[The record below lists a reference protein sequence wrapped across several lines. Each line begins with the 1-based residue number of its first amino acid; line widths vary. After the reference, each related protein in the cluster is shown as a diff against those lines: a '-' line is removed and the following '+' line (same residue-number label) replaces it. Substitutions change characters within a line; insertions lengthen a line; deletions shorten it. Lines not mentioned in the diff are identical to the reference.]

1 MDAQLMFAPLATPP
15 HSRWKSLLIGW
26 GVQAQFVVAV
36 LVFNA
41 IAPQPMQQAKKYV
54 MTNLI
59 APVEP
64 IKEGQPMNPRLAR
77 IPTRQAV
84 LSSPSAARLIVP
96 HQVRN
101 INQTE
106 LDVAAPEIKVFS
118 KTPAFPA
125 LPGVPAGK
133 VIATNTFT
141 SPTSV
146 PPKSNKTAAQVQTGG
161 FGEPNGIA
169 EIEGGEHGANISA
182 DGNPGLPIGSGFG
195 NGLGGAVK
203 GVPGS
208 GIPGKHLQSSG
219 FDTQYA
225 SPRPKQVLIATN
237 ELGSPVEIVEKPKP
251 SYTEEGRK
259 HGVEGEVRLEVQ
271 FTADG
276 HVRVLRVLQRL
287 GFGLDEQALHCAEH
301 IRFKP
306 ATHGGRPI
314 DSTAVV
320 HIVFELA
327 S

>member
-1 MDAQLMFAPLATPP
+1 MDPQLMFVPLATPY
-15 HSRWKSLLIGW
+15 SRWKSLLIGC

-36 LVFNA
+36 LLLNA

-54 MTNLI
+54 MMNLI

-64 IKEGQPMNPRLAR
+64 VIKEAQPVNPRFSTR
-77 IPTRQAV
+77 PTPQPV
-84 LSSPSAARLIVP
+84 VTTPSVARLVVP

-101 INQTE
+101 INQTQ
-106 LDVAAPEIKVFS
+106 LDVTAPEIKVVS
-118 KTPAFPA
+118 TTPAFPA
-125 LPGVPAGK
+125 PPGVPAGK

-146 PPKSNKTAAQVQTGG
+146 PATSNKTAAQVQTGG
-161 FGEPNGIA
+161 FGDSNGIVA
-169 EIEGGEHGANISA
+169 IEGGEHGANISA
-182 DGNPGLPIGSGFG
+182 EGNPGLPVGSGFG

-208 GIPGKHLQSSG
+208 GIPGKRVQSSG

-225 SPRPKQVLIATN
+225 SPGPKQVLIATN

-259 HGVEGEVRLEVQ
+259 HGVEGEVCLEVQ

>member
-1 MDAQLMFAPLATPP
+1 
-15 HSRWKSLLIGW
+15 LIGW

-64 IKEGQPMNPRLAR
+64 IKEAQPVNPRLAT
-77 IPTRQAV
+77 IPTPQAV
-84 LSSPSAARLIVP
+84 LTSPIAARLIVP

-101 INQTE
+101 INQSQ
-106 LDVAAPEIKVFS
+106 LDVTAPEIKVVS
-118 KTPAFPA
+118 KNPAFA
-125 LPGVPAGK
+125 AVPGVPAGK
-133 VIATNTFT
+133 VIAINTFT
-141 SPTSV
+141 NPTSV
-146 PPKSNKTAAQVQTGG
+146 PPTTNKTAAQVQTGG
-161 FGEPNGIA
+161 FGDPNGIA
-169 EIEGGEHGANISA
+169 AIEGGKHGVNISA
-182 DGNPGLPIGSGFG
+182 EGNPGLPIGSGFG

-208 GIPGKHLQSSG
+208 GIPAKGVQSSG
-219 FDTQYA
+219 FDKQYA
-225 SPRPKQVLIATN
+225 GPGPKQVLIATN

-306 ATHGGRPI
+306 ATHGGQPI
-314 DSTAVV
+314 DSIAIV

>member
-1 MDAQLMFAPLATPP
+1 MDAQLMFAPLATP

-36 LVFNA
+36 LVFSA

-54 MTNLI
+54 MMNLI

-64 IKEGQPMNPRLAR
+64 VIKEAQPVNPRFSTR
-77 IPTRQAV
+77 PTPQPV
-84 LSSPSAARLIVP
+84 VTTPSVARLVVP

-101 INQTE
+101 INQSE
-106 LDVAAPEIKVFS
+106 LDVTAPEIKVVS

-125 LPGVPAGK
+125 LPGLPAAK

-141 SPTSV
+141 TPTSV
-146 PPKSNKTAAQVQTGG
+146 PPTTTKTAAQIQTGG
-161 FGEPNGIA
+161 FGDPDGIA
-169 EIEGGEHGANISA
+169 ASEGGKHGANIA
-182 DGNPGLPIGSGFG
+182 AKGNPVLPIGSGFG

-203 GVPGS
+203 GVPGV
-208 GIPGKHLQSSG
+208 GIAGEGVQSSG
-219 FDTQYA
+219 FDKQYA
-225 SPRPKQVLIATN
+225 TPGPKQVLTTTN

-306 ATHGGRPI
+306 AMHGGRPI
-314 DSTAVV
+314 DSIAVV

>member
-1 MDAQLMFAPLATPP
+1 MDAQLMFAPLATPRW
-15 HSRWKSLLIGW
+15 RWKSLLIGW

-64 IKEGQPMNPRLAR
+64 IKEAQPVNPRLAA
-77 IPTRQAV
+77 IPTPQAV
-84 LSSPSAARLIVP
+84 LTSPSAARLIVP

-101 INQTE
+101 INQSQ
-106 LDVAAPEIKVFS
+106 LDVTAPEIKVIS
-118 KTPAFPA
+118 KNPAFPA
-125 LPGVPAGK
+125 VPGVPAGK
-133 VIATNTFT
+133 VIAINTFT
-141 SPTSV
+141 GPTSV
-146 PPKSNKTAAQVQTGG
+146 PPTINKTAAQVQTGG
-161 FGEPNGIA
+161 FGDPNGIA
-169 EIEGGEHGANISA
+169 AIEVGKHGVNISA
-182 DGNPGLPIGSGFG
+182 EGNPGLPIGSGFG

-208 GIPGKHLQSSG
+208 GIPAKGVQSSG
-219 FDTQYA
+219 FDKQYA
-225 SPRPKQVLIATN
+225 GPGPKQVLIATN

-306 ATHGGRPI
+306 ATHGGQPI
-314 DSTAVV
+314 DSIAVV

>member
-1 MDAQLMFAPLATPP
+1 MDAQLMFAPLATP

-64 IKEGQPMNPRLAR
+64 IKEAQPVNPRLAT
-77 IPTRQAV
+77 IPTPQAV
-84 LSSPSAARLIVP
+84 LTSPIAARLIVP

-101 INQTE
+101 INQSQ
-106 LDVAAPEIKVFS
+106 LDVTAPEIKVVS
-118 KTPAFPA
+118 KNPAFA
-125 LPGVPAGK
+125 AVPGVPAGK
-133 VIATNTFT
+133 VIAINTFT

-146 PPKSNKTAAQVQTGG
+146 PPTTNKTAAQVQTGG
-161 FGEPNGIA
+161 FGDPNGIA
-169 EIEGGEHGANISA
+169 AIEGGKHGVNISA
-182 DGNPGLPIGSGFG
+182 EGNPGLPIGSAFG

-208 GIPGKHLQSSG
+208 GIPAKGVQSSG
-219 FDTQYA
+219 FDKQYA
-225 SPRPKQVLIATN
+225 GPGPKQVLIATN

-276 HVRVLRVLQRL
+276 HVRVLRILQRL

-306 ATHGGRPI
+306 ATHGGQPI
-314 DSTAVV
+314 DSIAVV

>member
-1 MDAQLMFAPLATPP
+1 MDAQLMFAPLATP

-41 IAPQPMQQAKKYV
+41 IAPQPMRQAKKYV

-59 APVEP
+59 APFEP
-64 IKEGQPMNPRLAR
+64 IKEAQPVNPRV
-77 IPTRQAV
+77 PTTPTPEAV
-84 LSSPSAARLIVP
+84 LTSPNAARLVVP
-96 HQVRN
+96 HQERN
-101 INQTE
+101 VNQSQLEVT
-106 LDVAAPEIKVFS
+106 APEIKVVS
-118 KTPAFPA
+118 KTPAFPG
-125 LPGVPAGK
+125 LLGVPAGK

-141 SPTSV
+141 NPTSV
-146 PPKSNKTAAQVQTGG
+146 PPTSNKTAAQVQTGG
-161 FGEPNGIA
+161 FGDPNGIA
-169 EIEGGEHGANISA
+169 AFEGGKHGVNISA
-182 DGNPGLPIGSGFG
+182 EGNPGLPIGSGFG
-195 NGLGGAVK
+195 NGLGGTVK

-208 GIPGKHLQSSG
+208 GIPGKGVQSSG
-219 FDTQYA
+219 FDKQYA
-225 SPRPKQVLIATN
+225 APGPKQVLIATN

-287 GFGLDEQALHCAEH
+287 GFGLDEQARHCAEH

-306 ATHGGRPI
+306 ATHGGQPI
-314 DSTAVV
+314 DSIAVV